1 MVKEIIGTLAGS
13 RTRSIGI
20 ELRSRCG
27 CRQTL
32 ALSRI
37 GEGDRWL
44 RVLNCWA
51 GNSDGYAG

>member
-1 MVKEIIGTLAGS
+1 M
-13 RTRSIGI
+13 

-37 GEGDRWL
+37 GEGDLGL
-44 RVLNCWA
+44 RVLNCSA
-51 GNSDGYAG
+51 GNSDGYTDHRTEADWSVRGWR